1 MKADRKKVSRYIN
14 VAKGQL
20 DGVNKMIDNNEYC
33 VDISNQILAAIALLQ
48 KANNEIITAHIAH
61 CIKNASDTD
70 LDQKMEEIKHLFER
84 IG

>member
-1 MKADRKKVSRYIN
+1 MKADRKKVLRYIN